1 MGWSGPAPALPAI
14 EVCQG
19 RKDKERALA
28 EKGECSFRTA
38 SIDAGEMTLW
48 VIRYRI
54 RLVSASRD
62 VRSFPKADIRFQR
75 SIWRDGPN

>member
-1 MGWSGPAPALPAI
+1 MGERGKAYYETRSWRTRGFHHMSAMSGPAPALPAI

-19 RKDKERALA
+19 RQRQERAMA

-48 VIRYRI
+48 VKSRHQCM
-54 RLVSASRD
+54 SA
-62 VRSFPKADIRFQR
+62 
-75 SIWRDGPN
+75 